1 MNYGYARVSTAGQ
14 AKDGNSL
21 EAQEKVLRENGAE
34 VIYSDAFTG
43 TKEHRPQLDKLL
55 AELKEGDKLIVAKM
69 DRMSRSVVQ
78 GIQLVNGLLDRGV
91 IVHVLNI
98 GLMDNTPTG
107 KLIRNIMFAFAEFE
121 RDMIVQRTTEGKE
134 IAKEQNANY
143 REGRKPTY
151 GKEQIKHALEL
162 LESNSYKQ
170 VEAMT
175 GISKSTLIR
184 AKKASEQH

>member
-1 MNYGYARVSTAGQ
+1 MNYGYGRVSTAGQ

-43 TKEHRPQLDKLL
+43 TKQHRPQLDKLL
-55 AELKEGDKLIVAKM
+55 AELKEGDKLIVTKM
-69 DRMSRSVVQ
+69 DRISRSVVQ
-78 GIQLVNGLLDRGV
+78 GIELVNSLLDRGV

-134 IAKEQNANY
+134 IAKQDPNY
-143 REGRKPTY
+143 KEGRKPTY
-151 GKEQIKHALEL
+151 SKEQIKHALEL